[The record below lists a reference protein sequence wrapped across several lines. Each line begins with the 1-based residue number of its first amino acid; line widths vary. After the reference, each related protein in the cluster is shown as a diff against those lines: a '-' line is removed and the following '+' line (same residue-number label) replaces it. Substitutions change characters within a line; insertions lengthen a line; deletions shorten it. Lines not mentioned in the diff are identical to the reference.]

1 MCETDEAEGQNQ
13 EHVEQFDMPRLGL
26 GTWQAPKG
34 VVANAVKA
42 AIRTGYRLIDCAA
55 SYGNEKE
62 IGKALHELIYETK
75 EIRRDEL
82 FIVSKVFNTHHVI
95 LGDVDRP
102 RRSLLQTLD
111 DLGLE
116 QLDLWLMHWPIAFA
130 EECIP
135 DGWLRDEKG
144 TPNPKLTIQEE
155 YIETWKCM
163 EQLKEEGFVKHIGVS
178 NFRKDQIEN
187 MIFNNKGLS
196 KPVVNQVE
204 LHPYLQQPE
213 LVSFLKQ
220 HDIVLMAYSPLG
232 SNASYS
238 GRTYPKDIGF
248 TLLENPTILS
258 ISKRYKKSPAQ
269 VLIKWSLQCGFVVI
283 PKSANPDRIRDNFLP
298 AVDDESWVLDK
309 QDMDQIAELDR
320 NFRYSIGY
328 LPGHYDCE
336 NAPW

>member
-1 MCETDEAEGQNQ
+1 MCGTEAEGQ
-13 EHVEQFDMPRLGL
+13 HALVDMPRLGL

-34 VVANAVKA
+34 VVASAVKA
-42 AIRTGYRLIDCAA
+42 AIRSGYRLIDCAS
-55 SYGNEKE
+55 SYGNERE
-62 IGKALHELIYETK
+62 IGKALHELINETK

-82 FIVSKVFNTHHVI
+82 FIVSKVFNTHHVTI
-95 LGDVDRP
+95 GETNRP
-102 RRSLLQTLD
+102 RRSLLQTLE

-116 QLDLWLMHWPIAFA
+116 QLDLWLMHWPISFA

-135 DGWLRDEKG
+135 DGWLRDAKG

-155 YIETWKCM
+155 YIETWRCM
-163 EQLKEEGFVKHIGVS
+163 EQLKAEGLVKHIGVS

-187 MIFNNKGLS
+187 MINKGLS

-204 LHPYLQQPE
+204 LHPYLQQRD
-213 LVSFLKQ
+213 LVSFSKQ
-220 HDIVLMAYSPLG
+220 LGIVLMAYSPLG
-232 SNASYS
+232 SQASYS
-238 GRTYPKDIGF
+238 GRTYPKDTGF
-248 TLLENPTILS
+248 TLMENPTIIS
-258 ISKRYKKSPAQ
+258 ISKRYKRSPAQ

-298 AVDDESWVLDK
+298 AVDESWELDS
-309 QDMDQIAELDR
+309 QEMEQIAGLDR